1 MTARCVPEGRT
12 ARFQSDFHHKTCV
25 RAMSKFSEI
34 SGLLA
39 IAVCVFNACGGASDS
54 GVPRSPN
61 ASSDTATAVR
71 EYEGAAEAPVRL
83 SASEGLFA
91 EAEQQLIV
99 GNYRMAASQL
109 NEGIVAFRFETGR
122 VHGNAAIE
130 INHSI
135 DTLTRLR
142 SRLRKRQ
149 DVSAG
154 DLHRAVANALV
165 LLPGTWRLSGR
176 FAAPAGDS
184 QQENT
189 RTIAVPVNEGN

>member
-1 MTARCVPEGRT
+1 
-12 ARFQSDFHHKTCV
+12 
-25 RAMSKFSEI
+25 MSKLSEI
-34 SGLLA
+34 CSLLA
-39 IAVCVFNACGGASDS
+39 IAACVFNACGGPSDS
-54 GVPRSPN
+54 GASRSPGT
-61 ASSDTATAVR
+61 SSDTAAVAR
-71 EYEGAAEAPVRL
+71 EYEGAGEAPVRL
-83 SASEGLFA
+83 SASENLFA
-91 EAEQQLIV
+91 EAEQQLAV
-99 GNYRMAASQL
+99 GNYRTAASQL

-135 DTLTRLR
+135 DALTRLR

-154 DLHRAVANALV
+154 DLHRAVVNALV
-165 LLPGTWRLSGR
+165 LLPDTWRLRGR

-184 QQENT
+184 QQENI

>member
-1 MTARCVPEGRT
+1 
-12 ARFQSDFHHKTCV
+12 
-25 RAMSKFSEI
+25 MSKLSEI

-39 IAVCVFNACGGASDS
+39 IAACVFNACGGSS
-54 GVPRSPN
+54 GSGLSRSPN
-61 ASSDTATAVR
+61 ALSDTAAG
-71 EYEGAAEAPVRL
+71 EYEGAAEVPVRL
-83 SASEGLFA
+83 SASENLFA

-99 GNYRMAASQL
+99 GNYRTAASQL

-165 LLPGTWRLSGR
+165 LLPGTWRLRGR